1 MKKLIPLSII
11 SLFAVSCLDVSVVDN
26 IYLEFSDTKEMTD
39 VKAKG
44 DTIQFYVKWSG
55 LQWVVYEDVPEGR
68 DTLIKAGLPIA
79 GGRYDGYGNTAV
91 AFVVPENKSSEDRE
105 ATLVLQSLRIDE
117 EGTPSHKL
125 TTKITQLGKR

>member
-1 MKKLIPLSII
+1 MKKLLTAAII
-11 SLFAVSCLDVSVVDN
+11 GLLAVSCLDVSVVDD
-26 IYLEFSDTKEMTD
+26 IYLDFSDTKEMTD

-55 LQWVVYEDVPEGR
+55 LQWVVYEDLPVGK
-68 DTLIKAGLPIA
+68 DTLIKVGLPIA

-91 AFVVPENKSSEDRE
+91 AIVVPENTSSEDRE